1 MDCPA
6 CGGERSSVFFTAL
19 SVPVTCN
26 VLHRT
31 RESALAAA
39 RGEVRL
45 ALCAGCGLVFN
56 EAFDEGLL
64 RYGGEYENALH
75 FSGEFRRY
83 AEDLA
88 RGLARRHALRG
99 KRVVELGCGD
109 GSFLSLL
116 CREGGCEGVGYDPA
130 HDPSRSA
137 VEAGVNV
144 RIERA
149 LYGPG
154 ATPPPPRA
162 DLVVCRHTLEHVA
175 RPLEFLREVRRAIV
189 ASGGASGAA
198 VFFEVPNFAYTLE
211 GGGIW
216 DILYEHCNY
225 FTRES
230 LLALFER
237 AGFTP
242 IASGSVYGGQ
252 FLTVEARPSPE
263 EPRPAPVDTRRIE
276 EFAASFGRGFEEKVS
291 FWRGTLRRLRDQGR
305 TAALWGAGTKG
316 VMFLNIMGEEGA
328 AVERV
333 VDVNPRKHGCY
344 VAGAGQRIVAP
355 ADLVRDGGGPE
366 VVIVMNPVYRRE
378 ISEQLASMGARAEVM
393 VA

>member
-1 MDCPA
+1 MGCPA
-6 CGGERSSVFFTAL
+6 CGGEGATVFFTAP
-19 SVPVTCN
+19 SVPVACN

-31 RESALAAA
+31 RGDALATA

-45 ALCAGCGLVFN
+45 ALCGGCGLAFN
-56 EAFDEGLL
+56 ETFDEGLL
-64 RYGGEYENALH
+64 RYSGEYENALH
-75 FSGEFRRY
+75 FSAEFRRY
-83 AEDLA
+83 AADLA
-88 RGLARRHALRG
+88 QNLARRHALRG

-137 VEAGVNV
+137 VEPGVSV
-144 RIERA
+144 RIERT

-162 DLVVCRHTLEHVA
+162 DLVVCRHTLEHVP
-175 RPLEFLREVRRAIV
+175 RPLEFLREVRRTIGE
-189 ASGGASGAA
+189 SNGAAGAA
-198 VFFEVPNFAYTLE
+198 VFFEVPDFAYTLE

-225 FTRES
+225 FTHES
-230 LLALFER
+230 LRTLFER

-242 IASGSVYGGQ
+242 TASGSVYGGQ
-252 FLTVEARPSPE
+252 FLTIEARPASGAAE
-263 EPRPAPVDTRRIE
+263 VSPVDTRRLAE
-276 EFAASFGRGFEEKVS
+276 LAAAFGRGFEEKVS
-291 FWRGTLRRLRDQGR
+291 FWRGMLRRLSEQGR

-316 VMFLNIMGEEGA
+316 VMFLNIMGEDGA
-328 AVERV
+328 AVESV

-344 VAGAGQRIVAP
+344 IAGTGQRIVAP
-355 ADLVRDGGGPE
+355 AGLVRDGGGPE
-366 VVIVMNPVYRRE
+366 VVIVMNPVYRWE
-378 ISEQLASMGARAEVM
+378 IGEQLASMGTRAEVV